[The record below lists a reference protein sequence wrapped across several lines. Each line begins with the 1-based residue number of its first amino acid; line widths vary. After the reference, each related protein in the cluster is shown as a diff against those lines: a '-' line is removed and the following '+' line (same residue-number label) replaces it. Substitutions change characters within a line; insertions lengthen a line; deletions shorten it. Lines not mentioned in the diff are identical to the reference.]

1 MSVSGI
7 QSALQQMQALQ
18 TQAAGQAA
26 NTKPIAAN
34 NGAQP
39 TGFANELK
47 ASINRIN
54 DLQQIS
60 AAKTEAF
67 QMGDP
72 RVSLND
78 VMVDSQKAGIA
89 FEMGVQVRNRMVNA
103 YKEIMNMNV

>member
-1 MSVSGI
+1 MSVAGI
-7 QSALQQMQALQ
+7 QSALQQMQSLQ
-18 TQAAGQAA
+18 SQAAGQVA
-26 NTKPIAAN
+26 NSKPVAAN
-34 NGAQP
+34 NAPQA
-39 TGFANELK
+39 TGFADELK
-47 ASINRIN
+47 TSINRIN
-54 DLQQIS
+54 ELQQIS

-89 FEMGVQVRNRMVNA
+89 FEMGVQVRNRLVNA